1 MTACMLFHRMPA
13 TVTSGSPAF
22 QLVSDAL
29 PCDDMRLTRFEA
41 RVPPGAFN
49 SIELHF
55 RDELPCRRYMKG
67 AQNIES
73 YRGRLQGKAKAELY
87 AKRFE
92 QGSRKRIDQREQR
105 AVRKIFSE
113 LLGCRSVLDVPSGA
127 GRFLGTLSR
136 DGRRVIE
143 VDAAFEILEYARDKA
158 ARARIDTSVIQGD
171 ASRLPFADGVVDCV
185 FSNRL
190 LHHILVPGERQ
201 AILREF
207 HRVSRRWAVVSFFNY
222 KGMGRIR
229 TLLKRLKGRQPPYSK
244 QPTLEAFSA
253 EAVQSGFQVQCVVP
267 TGLPWVSQKYF
278 VLEKA

>member
-1 MTACMLFHRMPA
+1 
-13 TVTSGSPAF
+13 
-22 QLVSDAL
+22 
-29 PCDDMRLTRFEA
+29 
-41 RVPPGAFN
+41 
-49 SIELHF
+49 
-55 RDELPCRRYMKG
+55 MKG

-73 YRGRLQGKAKAELY
+73 YRGRLQGKTKAELY

-113 LLGCRSVLDVPSGA
+113 LIECRSVLDVPSGA
-127 GRFLGTLSR
+127 GRFLGTLSQN
-136 DGRRVIE
+136 GRRVIE
-143 VDAAFEILEYARDKA
+143 VDAAFEILEHAREKA
-158 ARARIDTSVIQGD
+158 ARTRTDTSVIQGD
-171 ASRLPFADGVVDCV
+171 ASCLPFADGVVDCV

-207 HRVSRRWAVVSFFNY
+207 HRVCRRWAVVSFFNY

-229 TLLKRLKGRQPPYSK
+229 TLLKRLKGRQPPYAK

-253 EAVQSGFQVQCVVP
+253 EAVQSGFHVQAVVP